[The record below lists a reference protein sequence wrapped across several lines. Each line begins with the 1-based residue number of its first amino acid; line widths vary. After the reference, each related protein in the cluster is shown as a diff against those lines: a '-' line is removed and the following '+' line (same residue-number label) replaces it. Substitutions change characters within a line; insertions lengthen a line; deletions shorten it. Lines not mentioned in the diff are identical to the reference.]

1 MGKDHKLVYFK
12 EDFNGGEFKIEEA
25 RTTIEELTSEN
36 VPNQTEEAQKDKP
49 QALVRPRIEAIHAG
63 ATKNWTFYS
72 AEKLKGDPKLHS
84 GVYSWSYPYPKP
96 MLKNHDSYKGEPLGR
111 IHQAE
116 FVVET
121 PRAKRPGII
130 VTPDILDDDAAA
142 KIRDGR
148 YCTVSIGA
156 HTDSITCSICGW
168 DVLNDWECPDHERGK
183 MYDNQTATW
192 ILGNLW
198 FDELS
203 FVNVPADQDAMV
215 ASVDGDDGATTEQH
229 EDVITEETQHPTAEV
244 AESVDDA
251 PAEQPVMDNSV
262 QQESDSTTVDD
273 NVEEDYEPTTEDKLD
288 VLVYLAMVNAGTEF
302 DQDDE
307 VDESKAGD
315 DSGRPDGKDGKPIGK
330 MKTGNQKQAYYGHN
344 LLHGWWT
351 KGKSSWTKDQIKK
364 EHARVVRII
373 LDKGWKHSMIDG
385 LDKTL
390 SQELKDRSKN
400 GNDKN
405 SAEMTADEMQE
416 QIATL
421 TDKTTALERQLASAA
436 KENQTLLREN
446 AELETQLHRNLVEQV
461 IDLKVALNKPGIE
474 NRDTAVLEHM
484 TRTADSLRD
493 MLADLVTE
501 AQTLRVERATLID
514 RVPNPGLAAMPNEP
528 NAVITNSAGENVVTP
543 APAKDPDEQ
552 KINAIKQMFAPKRL

>member
-1 MGKDHKLVYFK
+1 MGKDRKLVYFK

-36 VPNQTEEAQKDKP
+36 APNQTEEAQKDKP

>member
-1 MGKDHKLVYFK
+1 MGKDRKLVYFK

-36 VPNQTEEAQKDKP
+36 APNQTEEAQKDKP

-168 DVLNDWECPDHERGK
+168 DVLNDWKCPDHERGK